1 MKRRD
6 FVKTTGVALSGT
18 ALANVA
24 GADRGPNVPQELPN
38 ILWITSE
45 DNSAYF
51 AGCYGNSFATT
62 PNIDRLAGEGFLYT
76 HAYGTNAVCSPSRNT
91 IITGAYS
98 TSNGNENMRSNYPK
112 SDMVH
117 TYPEYLRQ
125 AGYYCTNNVKTDY
138 NTPSIDPAAIW
149 DESSNTAHY
158 ENRPEGHPFF
168 AVFNLTTSHES
179 SIHRQIPTAELRHD
193 PDRVTLPPYHPD
205 TPEMRHDWAQYYDM
219 VEDMDAQVGE
229 LLQELEESGLAD
241 STIVFYYGDHGG
253 VLARSKRFV
262 YETGTQVPFVI
273 RIPERYRYLY
283 PARNPGDE
291 VARLVNFVDLAPTL
305 LSIARI
311 PIPDYMQGHAFLGQ
325 QQTGDPEYTFMS
337 RLRMDERYDMVRAA
351 RNQRFRY
358 IRNYMPFR
366 ITMQHVDYLFNAP
379 SAQSWEDAYKA
390 GTTNEVQSRFFQP
403 KPVEELYDTED
414 DYWEINNLANDP
426 EYADVLERMR
436 TALTDWQREIRDVG
450 LIPET
455 DYMDFG
461 GDGSMYD
468 YMRSPE
474 CPFDELL
481 TAANLAVLGG
491 PEALDTFIEYL
502 KSDHSAMRYW
512 GATGIL
518 ILKDAARPAIPA
530 LKRAA
535 GDRSGAVATLVAEA
549 LYGLGEKDA
558 AVQAYVNLLQNTA
571 DYAMTDRN
579 FALNSIDAIDDESPE
594 IVSAVQQLYDEK
606 SASVTG
612 FARYSV
618 YDFLMSEYLLK
629 KWGRLAEGDQ

>member
-24 GADRGPNVPQELPN
+24 GAACGPNVPQELPN

-62 PNIDRLAGEGFLYT
+62 PNIDGLASEGFLYT

-117 TYPEYLRQ
+117 TYPEYLRE

-158 ENRPEGHPFF
+158 KNRPEGQPFF
-168 AVFNLTTSHES
+168 AVFNLMTSHES
-179 SIHRQIPTAELRHD
+179 SIHRQIPTEELRHD
-193 PDRVTLPPYHPD
+193 PNQVTLPPYHPD

-219 VEDMDAQVGE
+219 IEDMDGQVGE

-283 PARNPGDE
+283 PARNPGDQ
-291 VARLVNFVDLAPTL
+291 VVRLVNFVDLAPTL

-325 QQTGDPEYTFMS
+325 QQTSDPEYTFMS

-351 RNQRFRY
+351 RGQRFRY

-414 DYWEINNLANDP
+414 DYWEINNLADDP

-455 DYMDFG
+455 DYMDFA

-468 YMRSPE
+468 YMRSPA

-491 PEALDTFIEYL
+491 PEALNTFIEYL
-502 KSDHSAMRYW
+502 KSDNSGLRYW

-530 LKRAA
+530 LKQAA

-549 LYGLGEKDA
+549 LYGLGEREA

-579 FALNSIDAIDDESPE
+579 FALNSIDAIDDESPQ

-606 SASVTG
+606 SESVTG